1 MAEVQKQRGRVGL
14 LDGNGVDDN
23 ARYHGEYGRQQQL
36 DEGDAPIAPPVDGV
50 LDEHGVESLKCQR
63 RGARTPAELNAEYC
77 TITIIIIIIIISIY
91 HTRTEHKTQK
101 LNSVNKSTEGYQ
113 KGYSSLN
120 WPPMLIKQSY
130 LT

>member
-23 ARYHGEYGRQQQL
+23 ARDHGEYGRQQQL

-77 TITIIIIIIIISIY
+77 TIIIIIISIY
-91 HTRTEHKTQK
+91 HTRTEHKIQK
-101 LNSVNKSTEGYQ
+101 LNGVNKSMEGYQ
-113 KGYSSLN
+113 RRYSSLN
-120 WPPMLIKQSY
+120 WPPMLIKQNY

>member
-1 MAEVQKQRGRVGL
+1 MAKVETQRGRIGL

-23 ARYHGEYGRQQQL
+23 ARDHGEYGRQQQL

-50 LDEHGVESLKCQR
+50 LHEHGVESLKCQR

-77 TITIIIIIIIISIY
+77 TIIIIIIIISIY

-101 LNSVNKSTEGYQ
+101 LNTV
-113 KGYSSLN
+113 
-120 WPPMLIKQSY
+120 IKV
-130 LT
+130 LKATRKATAH